1 MPRPAWVSVDLN
13 NNFLVTTMPLAR
25 ILLAAVLV
33 LIAAFPPW
41 AGDAAAL
48 IAAGEAKLKAGQIDA
63 ALTDLRQAVAVDAAS
78 SLAQTRLGGA
88 LLLHQDYGQAI
99 DAFRVAIS
107 LSANNADAF
116 IGMAIAYLHGGDY
129 ALARASL
136 EEAGRIDPA
145 KRVKIAELIAAIDQ
159 RETGGAH

>member
-1 MPRPAWVSVDLN
+1 
-13 NNFLVTTMPLAR
+13 MPLAR
-25 ILLAAVLV
+25 ILIAAVLV
-33 LIAAFPPW
+33 LITASPPW

-48 IAAGEAKLKAGQIDA
+48 IAAGEAKLKAGQIAA
-63 ALTDLRQAVAVDAAS
+63 ALTDFREAVTVDTSS

-88 LLLHQDYGQAI
+88 LLLHQEYGQAI
-99 DAFRVAIS
+99 DAFRAAIS

-136 EEAGRIDPA
+136 EEAKRIDP
-145 KRVKIAELIAAIDQ
+145 VKQARIDALIAAIDQ
-159 RETGGAH
+159 RAGGGAH